1 MWKDGTKG
9 ETVNLSSQNGQFRA
23 SALSVTAGV
32 QNCFSIFEPL
42 RNFQSTESVSFQF
55 KSVQLVAFDK
65 NKS

>member
-1 MWKDGTKG
+1 MWKDVTKG
-9 ETVNLSSQNGQFRA
+9 KLSIYHLKMVNFEPVP
-23 SALSVTAGV
+23 SVAAGV